1 MNMMELNVHDVM
13 WCAAHGHPVLTMHL
27 SGTDRYFAVSVG
39 PEDAASLAP
48 HASHLPPSSRVRLY
62 GLLESSI
69 AALGARLSEVQL
81 FVGDDAHLRAAVRIT
96 GPQGELTLPAHFA
109 DGIALAHRRRVP
121 LRMTDED
128 LARVPT
134 SRPMSARNERGGDR
148 LAPYRDVIEA
158 LDLDDF
164 N

>member
-1 MNMMELNVHDVM
+1 MMELSVYDVM
-13 WCAAHGHPVLTMHL
+13 WCATHGHPVLTMHL

-48 HASHLPPSSRVRLY
+48 HASHLPACSRVRLY

-69 AALGARLSEVQL
+69 AALGARLTEVQL

-121 LRMTDED
+121 LRVTDED

-134 SRPMSARNERGGDR
+134 SRPNVTRTKRGEGE
-148 LAPYRDVIEA
+148 LAPYRDVIES

-164 N
+164 S